1 MTPLHNLIVDL
12 TPGDGERFDAP
23 ATESADGRTLA
34 WIDATFG
41 GWWSSEAANG
51 SNLIERRGG
60 APIGFVTIEQRGLR
74 FRWLSGIA
82 RERGVGLIGPI
93 GVAPEQRRSGIGRR
107 LLNGA
112 MQQLR
117 ERGFR
122 RALIAAVGEGS
133 LVQYYADAVGARVVE
148 TFDRDALLAP
158 APRVLVLASGNGS
171 NFQAV
176 LDARDAGRLPIEIA
190 GLIVNDAGAY
200 AAERARQAG
209 VTASIV
215 AWERGEEQRRDFDER
230 LLHTALRFEPDLVVL
245 LGWMHLLDDA
255 FIAAFPEMLNLH
267 PSFLPIDPYSDGVS
281 MPDGSET
288 GAFRG
293 ARAVR
298 DALRAGSRWV
308 GATVHRVTRA
318 TDRGPV
324 MARFP
329 LRVES
334 GEEEAALMQRVH
346 EVEHALVPT
355 AITRWMFERPPIGE

>member
-1 MTPLHNLIVDL
+1 VLHNLIVDL
-12 TPGDGERFDAP
+12 TVGDGDRVGAP
-23 ATESADGRTLA
+23 VPEGADGRTLA

-51 SNLIERRGG
+51 SNLIERRDG

-74 FRWLSGIA
+74 FRWLKGIA

-93 GVAPEQRRSGIGRR
+93 GVAPEERRTGIGRR
-107 LLNGA
+107 LLHGA
-112 MQQLR
+112 LQHLR
-117 ERGFR
+117 ERGFQ
-122 RALIAAVGEGS
+122 RALIAAVNDES

-158 APRVLVLASGNGS
+158 PPRVLVLASGKGS
-171 NFQAV
+171 NLQAV

-190 GLIVNDAGAY
+190 GLIVNDADAY
-200 AAERARQAG
+200 AVQRAQRAG
-209 VTASIV
+209 VHASVV

-230 LLHTALRFEPDLVVL
+230 LLHAARRFEPDLVVL

-267 PSFLPIDPYSDGVS
+267 PSFLPIDPYSDGVT

-293 ARAVR
+293 AHAVR

-318 TDRGPV
+318 TDRGSV
-324 MARFP
+324 IARAP

-334 GEEEAALMQRVH
+334 GEEEDALMQRVH
-346 EVEHALVPT
+346 EVEHRLVPT
-355 AITRWMFERPPIGE
+355 AITRWTFERP